1 MCFRILF
8 RQMFSLS
15 VVALTISF
23 VVNPVK
29 AADNGDITFNP
40 SMLKMAG
47 KDAQNFSAADLSYF
61 SEKGGLTPGEYQVDV
76 YFNSSF
82 IGSRKINFIADKTKS
97 NKVNACLT
105 PAALDD
111 FGVKVKAIT
120 ALNTLPTDK
129 CLSSLKAYIPESTE
143 NFDVSKLRLDL
154 TVPQAMMK
162 MQAHG
167 EVDPAY
173 WDEGINALMLN
184 YAYSGSKN
192 WSDADSTSTNDFLN
206 LRSGANLGAWR
217 LRNYSTWSH
226 STTNGD
232 DNSNNDSNS
241 NSDINSSQTH
251 WDSINTYAQRDLKI
265 LQGTQLTLGQ
275 YNTPSD
281 VFDSV
286 EFSGV
291 QMASDDA
298 MLPDSMTQFAPTVR
312 GIAKSNAQVTIKQGG
327 NVIYQTYIPPGPF
340 TLNDLYPSGNGGDLI
355 VQIKESDGSIT
366 QFTQGYN
373 SLPVLQREGRFKY
386 GFTAGQY
393 RSGNSD
399 TETPNFGQL
408 TLIYGLPY
416 GLTIYGGAQYAENY
430 TSGAFGLGKD
440 MQDWG
445 ALSVDATSA
454 KSQFDNEL
462 GTKTGQSYRIMYA
475 KDFEDTDTNFQVAS
489 YRYSTDGYY
498 SFGDVQDYSS
508 DSGSDM
514 EVYDRTHNKKSKSQI
529 NINQQIGDFGTLTF
543 SGSQQNY
550 WQESG
555 TESTWQTS
563 FSTSIA
569 SITYNFSY
577 SYNKSPDDDSAD
589 QIFAFNVSIPLDK
602 FMSAG
607 HAWASYSMN
616 TDQHNNMTN
625 QVGLSGT
632 ALPENNLN
640 YAVQQGYQNK
650 GSGTDSTNQG
660 SSGNATLDYKGTYG
674 EMNAG
679 YNYDPNSHQV
689 NYGAQGSVLV
699 HANGVTFSQ
708 QMNDTVALV
717 KAPGASDVGILN
729 NTGVHTDW
737 RGYTVVP
744 FEQPYRY
751 NRVALSTDS
760 YGDDVDIENP
770 VRNVVPTRGAVVLA
784 DFDARVGKRGL
795 ITLTKNGQ
803 PIPFGATAS
812 LDNSESI
819 VGDAGQ
825 VYLTGMEDEGVIH
838 VKWGNGA
845 DEKCDAHYTIADNQ
859 KKARIAQLSALCR

>member
-1 MCFRILF
+1 MLLRVFSRPI
-8 RQMFSLS
+8 FSLS
-15 VVALTISF
+15 LVALAISA
-23 VVNPVK
+23 VLSTAN
-29 AADNGDITFNP
+29 AAESGDITFNP
-40 SMLKMAG
+40 TMLKMAG

-61 SEKGGLTPGEYQVDV
+61 SEKGGLTPGEYQADV

-82 IGSRKINFIADKTKS
+82 IGSRKINFVADKA
-97 NKVNACLT
+97 NNRKVHACLT

-111 FGVKVKAIT
+111 FGVKVKAIP
-120 ALNTLPTDK
+120 ALSVLPPDK
-129 CLSSLKAYIPESTE
+129 CLSSLKTYIPDSTE

-173 WDEGINALMLN
+173 WDEGISVLMLN

-192 WSDADSTSTNDFLN
+192 WSDEGSNSISNFLN
-206 LRSGANLGAWR
+206 LRGGANLGAWR

-226 STTNGD
+226 STTDENNDSG
-232 DNSNNDSNS
+232 NDSNS
-241 NSDINSSQTH
+241 NISDSETH
-251 WDSINTYAQRDLKI
+251 WNSINTYVQRDLKV

-327 NVIYQTYIPPGPF
+327 NVIYQTYVPPGPF

-416 GLTIYGGAQYAENY
+416 GLTIYGGTQHSDNY
-430 TSGAFGLGKD
+430 TSGAFGVGKD

-454 KSQFDNEL
+454 KSQFDNDL
-462 GTKTGQSYRIMYA
+462 GTKTGQSYRVMYA
-475 KDFEDTDTNFQVAS
+475 KDFEDTDTNFQIAS

-508 DSGSDM
+508 GSGSDM
-514 EVYDRTHNKKSKSQI
+514 EIYDRTHNKKSKSQL
-529 NINQQIGDFGTLTF
+529 NINQQIGDIGTLSF

-555 TESTWQTS
+555 SETTWQTS

-577 SYNKSPDDDSAD
+577 SYNKSPDDNSTD
-589 QIFAFNVSIPLDK
+589 QVFAFNVSIPLDK

-625 QVGLSGT
+625 QVGISGT
-632 ALPENNLN
+632 ALAENNLN
-640 YAVQQGYQNK
+640 YSVQQGYQSQ
-650 GSGTDSTNQG
+650 GSGTDTTDPG
-660 SSGNATLDYKGTYG
+660 SSGNSNIDYKGTYG

-717 KAPGASDVGILN
+717 KAPGAADVGILN

-737 RGYTVVP
+737 RGYTVIP

-784 DFDARVGKRGL
+784 DFNARVGKRGL
-795 ITLTKNGQ
+795 VTLTKNGQ
-803 PIPFGATAS
+803 SIPFGATAS

-819 VGDAGQ
+819 VGDSGQ

-845 DEKCDAHYTIADNQ
+845 DEKCDASYLIPDNQ